1 MPKNIDGI
9 KKLSEKELKKSR
21 KIVLDYIGEEDKMNK
36 KKESGPIKEKL
47 RTIDGIKVKGNK
59 KTKKNKTKTAE
70 KVFKNKDFF
79 DELKNSQNNDNKD
92 KKDIKSKLP
101 VTKRKPIKKRKTA
114 KSKELKE
121 KTIKFKK
128 EEKISQNKKRNVNK
142 KKKTKSKRKKISKR
156 NKKNIKKIFLDNLK
170 YFKNNLYD
178 FLKELSFKNFSSSLI
193 SSSLF
198 LASSLLL
205 LYLIF
210 SLLVLRFNLK
220 FSFIEK
226 ASSYIPVPAII
237 SKEGIIM
244 YKEYDKN
251 KDFLSYSEI
260 IVLNKLI
267 ERYNLD
273 IDITEEEYEL
283 NHKEVIEEKIID
295 DQEINKLAFMR
306 IKEIEKAVKNNID
319 FDNIKRMGDES
330 GVLDNSGLESFK
342 EFIESLKSE
351 EVSGVVR
358 ILEGNYFF
366 KKIGNTYHY
375 VKINN
380 ISLEEYLKKQQEE
393 IKLFFLIK

>member
-260 IVLNKLI
+260 IILNKLI
-267 ERYNLD
+267 EKYDLG
-273 IDITEEEYEL
+273 IDLEGGYGLE
-283 NHKEVIEEKIID
+283 HKEFIEEKIID
-295 DQEINKLAFMR
+295 DQEINRVAFMR
-306 IKEIEKAVKNNID
+306 IKEVEKAIKDNIN
-319 FDNIKRMGDES
+319 FDNIKSIGDEG
-330 GVLDNSGLESFK
+330 GVLDNSSLESFR
-342 EFIESLKSE
+342 EFIENLKSG

-358 ILEGNYFF
+358 IPEGNYFF
-366 KKIGNTYHY
+366 KKVGNTYHY
-375 VKINN
+375 VNINN
-380 ISLEEYLKKQQEE
+380 ISLEEYLRKQQEK
-393 IKLFFLIK
+393 IKLFFLVK